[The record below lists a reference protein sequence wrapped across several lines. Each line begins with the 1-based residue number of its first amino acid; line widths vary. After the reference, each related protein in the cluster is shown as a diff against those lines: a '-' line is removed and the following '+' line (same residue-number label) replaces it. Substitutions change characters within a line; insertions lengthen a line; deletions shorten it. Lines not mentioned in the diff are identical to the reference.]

1 MHTVIRK
8 IKLGTDFFAQDRPES
23 VSDTSLR
30 YFLSLEPVWS
40 ALDAPTGAREPRSS
54 YFARVGF
61 IMRAPTVVA
70 PTKLKSHRDDSF
82 KCHKNYREQDSNLH
96 APHKFP
102 CDGASPVRHRGEI
115 SKPKALMGD

>member
-61 IMRAPTVVA
+61 IMRAPTVDVFHCMKTHETSSRKGEA
-70 PTKLKSHRDDSF
+70 LRSHISLK
-82 KCHKNYREQDSNLH
+82 K
-96 APHKFP
+96 
-102 CDGASPVRHRGEI
+102 ASQR
-115 SKPKALMGD
+115 

>member
-40 ALDAPTGAREPRSS
+40 ELDAPTAAREPRSS

-61 IMRAPTVVA
+61 IMRAPTVVRIF
-70 PTKLKSHRDDSF
+70 TKLDIILYTSDEVYGARSDD
-82 KCHKNYREQDSNLH
+82 H
-96 APHKFP
+96 
-102 CDGASPVRHRGEI
+102 
-115 SKPKALMGD
+115 